1 MTKIFLFLALLN
13 SFSLIGQN
21 NKTLLAI
28 FPHPDD
34 ETAVAEVLIKYARLG
49 YKVQLII
56 ATDGKDG
63 TRVTKIPAGDSLGNL
78 RKEET
83 RCACKIMGI
92 PEPIFLGVERLDTK
106 IGVGK
111 YFKEHKKLLDTLKV
125 LIPSIKPDIIIT
137 FGPDGDSH
145 HSEHIVTGATVTEL
159 LLQEGWVEKYPLYYL
174 AWTKG
179 EGIGGVEE
187 LGYVDKKY
195 FNIRVDYSSE
205 DELKGLEA
213 FKCYV
218 TQYTSEEMKTDYD
231 RKTKDVNNFVHFR
244 KFVVQKGLETDFF

>member
-1 MTKIFLFLALLN
+1 MLKKTLIFFLLFF
-13 SFSLIGQN
+13 SFELFGQN

-56 ATDGKDG
+56 ATDGKYG
-63 TRVTKIPAGDSLGNL
+63 TRVTKIPEGDSLGNL

-83 RCACKIMGI
+83 RCACKIMSI
-92 PEPIFLGVERLDTK
+92 NEPIFLGMERLDTK
-106 IGVGK
+106 IGVGN
-111 YFKEHKKLLDTLKV
+111 YFKEHKRLLDTLKI
-125 LIPSIKPDIIIT
+125 LIPTIKPDFIIT
-137 FGPDGDSH
+137 FGPDGDTH

-174 AWTKG
+174 AWTKELG
-179 EGIGGVEE
+179 EMAD
-187 LGYVDKKY
+187 LGYVNEKY
-195 FNIRVDYSSE
+195 FNIKIEYSKE

-213 FKCYV
+213 MKCNI
-218 TQYTSEEMKTDYD
+218 TQFTPEEMKEDYD
-231 RKTKDVNNFVHFR
+231 KKVKDTNNFIHFR
-244 KFVVQKGLETDFF
+244 RFVVQKGSKKDFF